1 MRIGHLFA
9 IGEGSDIVPG
19 MKPVVQP
26 EDCGMKGYRL
36 HRVDS
41 LVNAGLAAGAFP
53 GCQVVVM
60 KDGIP
65 VYNRCFG
72 SHSDTDKTAV
82 RPTDLFD
89 LASLTKTT
97 ATLLAVMKLYD
108 QGKLK
113 LTDKASAW
121 LPWLRSSNKK
131 NITIRDLLLHE
142 SGLLPYIRF
151 YREAIDENT
160 VTGPFTQGF
169 VDEWHH
175 TRIGEYTYACSD
187 FKFKKGLISPK
198 QTTTHTLHM
207 AEGMWLNKAFKS
219 TVQQSIARSEMGQK
233 RYVYSD
239 VGFVVLQQVVEA
251 ISKQPMNEFL
261 NKEFYR
267 PMGLE
272 RTLFTPLTHYDRSE
286 VMPTAANDYLR
297 RQDLCGYVQDE
308 TAACLGGIAGNAG
321 LFSTAGEVAAV
332 YQMLLN
338 DGEWKGYRYLD
349 EATVRLFTTY
359 TSVLSHRGL
368 GFDKPNYR
376 DVKASNCAS
385 GTPARVYGHTGST
398 GTCVWVDPEE
408 RLIYVFLSNRV
419 CPDQWNAKLNNMKIR
434 QNIQQ
439 AIYDSLPDTKDL
451 PGDNE

>member
-1 MRIGHLFA
+1 M
-9 IGEGSDIVPG
+9 
-19 MKPVVQP
+19 
-26 EDCGMKGYRL
+26 
-36 HRVDS
+36 
-41 LVNAGLAAGAFP
+41 
-53 GCQVVVM
+53 
-60 KDGIP
+60 
-65 VYNRCFG
+65 
-72 SHSDTDKTAV
+72 

-198 QTTTHTLHM
+198 QTPTHTLHM

-219 TVQQSIARSEMGQK
+219 TVLQSIARSEMGQK

-251 ISKQPMNEFL
+251 ITKQPMNEFL

-286 VMPTAANDYLR
+286 VVPTITCGGKTFAVTCRMKRLLAWVVLPVMQDYSPQPERWQLYIR
-297 RQDLCGYVQDE
+297 CCSMMESGRDIVIWMGLPF
-308 TAACLGGIAGNAG
+308 ACLPHTHPFSAIADWVLIN
-321 LFSTAGEVAAV
+321 
-332 YQMLLN
+332 
-338 DGEWKGYRYLD
+338 R
-349 EATVRLFTTY
+349 TT
-359 TSVLSHRGL
+359 G
-368 GFDKPNYR
+368 
-376 DVKASNCAS
+376 
-385 GTPARVYGHTGST
+385 
-398 GTCVWVDPEE
+398 
-408 RLIYVFLSNRV
+408 
-419 CPDQWNAKLNNMKIR
+419 M
-434 QNIQQ
+434 
-439 AIYDSLPDTKDL
+439 
-451 PGDNE
+451 

>member
-1 MRIGHLFA
+1 
-9 IGEGSDIVPG
+9 
-19 MKPVVQP
+19 
-26 EDCGMKGYRL
+26 
-36 HRVDS
+36 
-41 LVNAGLAAGAFP
+41 
-53 GCQVVVM
+53 
-60 KDGIP
+60 
-65 VYNRCFG
+65 
-72 SHSDTDKTAV
+72 
-82 RPTDLFD
+82 
-89 LASLTKTT
+89 
-97 ATLLAVMKLYD
+97 
-108 QGKLK
+108 
-113 LTDKASAW
+113 
-121 LPWLRSSNKK
+121 
-131 NITIRDLLLHE
+131 
-142 SGLLPYIRF
+142 
-151 YREAIDENT
+151 
-160 VTGPFTQGF
+160 
-169 VDEWHH
+169 
-175 TRIGEYTYACSD
+175 
-187 FKFKKGLISPK
+187 
-198 QTTTHTLHM
+198 
-207 AEGMWLNKAFKS
+207 MWLNKAFKS
-219 TVQQSIARSEMGQK
+219 TVQQSIARSETGQK

-338 DGEWKGYRYLD
+338 DGEWKGHRYLD

-398 GTCVWVDPEE
+398 GTCVWLDPEE